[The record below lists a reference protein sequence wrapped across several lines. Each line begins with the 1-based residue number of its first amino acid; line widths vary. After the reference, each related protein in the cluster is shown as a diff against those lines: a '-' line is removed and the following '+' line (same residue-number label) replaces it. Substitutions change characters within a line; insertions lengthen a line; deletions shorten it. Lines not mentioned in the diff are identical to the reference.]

1 MLNLKDLPEFNTT
14 ILYTSTY
21 NYLQDAEYF
30 TLNKCN
36 VILKDSPFNINDLP
50 LSLAQDFNCE
60 DLLTKENL
68 TFIDKLKI
76 NILTTLTNKEKTYV
90 FFNVLTYLDNPFKL
104 KLIKYLKDNQ
114 KRIIN
119 YTLDIEETL
128 LFDYIIVIHDQ
139 KIIME
144 GPTKDIL
151 TEEKILKKLG
161 FNLPFVVE
169 LSNGLKYYGLIPE
182 IYFDNE
188 SLVQALW
195 K

>member
-21 NYLQDAEYF
+21 
-30 TLNKCN
+30 
-36 VILKDSPFNINDLP
+36 NDLP

-144 GPTKDIL
+144 GPTKNIL